1 MRPSRLAAAFLIL
14 GFVGMLLGVTF
25 KLNRWIGAEGLFN
38 FGVVLVVV
46 GAGLWIVKLMRNP
59 F

>member
-1 MRPSRLAAAFLIL
+1 
-14 GFVGMLLGVTF
+14 MLLGVTF